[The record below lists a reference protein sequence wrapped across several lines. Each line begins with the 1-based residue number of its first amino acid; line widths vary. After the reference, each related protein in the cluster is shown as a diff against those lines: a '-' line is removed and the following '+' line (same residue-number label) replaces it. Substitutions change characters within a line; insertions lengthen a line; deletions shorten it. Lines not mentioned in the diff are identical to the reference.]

1 MSQTKR
7 LAWLPTVISLLGSI
21 VASAVIYF
29 TQNPAIA
36 IKAIG
41 TAFKGASSVKALF
54 DKKRYTFEIEEVLR
68 LTMAIDME
76 NRVIENIKDNVH
88 YLDHYSNLLT
98 GLYSTQQIEPKASM
112 FVNKERYKK
121 TQNRLLN
128 EFNIRPTPHIRN
140 LKVKLEVSSNAY
152 EAFLTIPFNLEDTKV
167 DLFLVIP

>member
-1 MSQTKR
+1 MSRTKR

-76 NRVIENIKDNVH
+76 NRV
-88 YLDHYSNLLT
+88 T
-98 GLYSTQQIEPKASM
+98 ST
-112 FVNKERYKK
+112 
-121 TQNRLLN
+121 
-128 EFNIRPTPHIRN
+128 
-140 LKVKLEVSSNAY
+140 
-152 EAFLTIPFNLEDTKV
+152 
-167 DLFLVIP
+167 